1 MHAWCSPCIQVSTLL
16 WACCRI
22 GVRSRFVNEQFS
34 VTLEWRRDSRPDVA
48 SVMSVL
54 CLLTYSLLLSG
65 VARRDSSLAEA
76 MAASDNVQCG

>member
-1 MHAWCSPCIQVSTLL
+1 M
-16 WACCRI
+16 
-22 GVRSRFVNEQFS
+22 
-34 VTLEWRRDSRPDVA
+34 A